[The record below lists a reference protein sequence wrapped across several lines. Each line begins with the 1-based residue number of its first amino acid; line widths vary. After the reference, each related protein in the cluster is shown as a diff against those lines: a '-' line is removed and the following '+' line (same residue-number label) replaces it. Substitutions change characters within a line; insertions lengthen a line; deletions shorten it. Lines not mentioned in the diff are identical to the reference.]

1 VCFTFDRT
9 SIFCHSVNTMTRT
22 TSTTSDASDV
32 TLGEKEVEAGVA
44 HVQAQGRRFAVS
56 YKRGV
61 ELAVGLAGGANEK
74 KVELP
79 LPTHRDRVDR
89 DRSPIREQ

>member
-1 VCFTFDRT
+1 VCDSLHR
-9 SIFCHSVNTMTRT
+9 SSVSATPTITMTH
-22 TSTTSDASDV
+22 TTSDSSDV
-32 TLGEKEVEAGVA
+32 TLGEKEVAAGVA
-44 HVQAQGRRFAVS
+44 HVQAQGRRPAVS

-61 ELAVGLAGGANEK
+61 ELAVGLAGGAAEK
-74 KVELP
+74 KKAELP